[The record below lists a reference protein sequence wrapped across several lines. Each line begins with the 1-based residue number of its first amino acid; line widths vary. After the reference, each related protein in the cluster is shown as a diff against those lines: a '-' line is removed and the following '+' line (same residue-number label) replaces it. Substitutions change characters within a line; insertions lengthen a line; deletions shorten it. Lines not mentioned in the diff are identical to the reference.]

1 MQTSTK
7 APVRVPDPPVWA
19 PWSINW
25 SAVWVGALTGLA
37 AAVIFGLMGAA
48 LGGTATRSLSW
59 TAVTRL
65 DVAAAVLG
73 AFLAFAAAGWA
84 AAKVAGIPFAEP
96 AMLHGALAWL
106 VALPIVLALLS
117 FGAGSAFGGWYGGLA
132 GPASLAPAADAIT
145 GSARATALTSLT
157 AILLGLMGS
166 VIGGWIASGE
176 PMTLSHSRT
185 RKTVWS
191 QPERSVL

>member
-7 APVRVPDPPVWA
+7 APVGVPDSAVWA
-19 PWSINW
+19 PWPINW

-37 AAVIFGLMGAA
+37 AAVIFGLIGAA
-48 LGGTATRSLSW
+48 LGNTATRSLSW

-65 DVAAAVLG
+65 DVALAVLG
-73 AFLAFAAAGWA
+73 AFFSFAAAGWA
-84 AAKVAGIPFAEP
+84 AAKVAGIPYAEP
-96 AMLHGALAWL
+96 AMLHGAIAWL
-106 VALPIVLALLS
+106 VAMPLVLALLS
-117 FGAGSAFGGWYGGLA
+117 FGAGSAFGGWYDGLA
-132 GPASLAPAADAIT
+132 GPASIAPAADAIA

-176 PMTLSHSRT
+176 PMTLSHYRT

-191 QPERSVL
+191 KPERSLL